1 MRSMVQNL
9 TKCRVRVE
17 LQGGGGIGAVATPIV
32 GLDGSILHVRV
43 VHGGFGYKFHHKFA
57 YY

>member
-1 MRSMVQNL
+1 MDQNL
-9 TKCRVRVE
+9 TKCKVRVE

-43 VHGGFGYKFHHKFA
+43 VHGGFGYKFLHKFA